1 MPDYQIIIN
10 LVAYIFAIS
19 FPIALIF
26 MISQKIIG
34 SFMGVVF
41 GKDISF

>member
-1 MPDYQIIIN
+1 MPDYQVVLN
-10 LVAYIFAIS
+10 LVVYIMAVS

-26 MISQKIIG
+26 MISQKII
-34 SFMGVVF
+34 SIFTNVVF